1 MSFDHRDGKGKGN
14 QEVPSWPDLIASCF
28 LPNVAT
34 ANTSSSMPGHSVNQ
48 QPTEAPAGASLW
60 DRHAL
65 GVLKV

>member
-34 ANTSSSMPGHSVNQ
+34 AHTLNAWSLSEPAAYRGPSRSQPMGQTCPG
-48 QPTEAPAGASLW
+48 
-60 DRHAL
+60 